1 MEQANKKGFK
11 SIFELREEI
20 KPKKPANIEYW
31 RTLLAAKQILSKL
44 TIRPFFII
52 IPIILSFLSAM
63 CEGLSLALLAP
74 LAKGLLDKNFDFIQR
89 VPVLG
94 VVVEKISNLY
104 DAAFFHTF
112 TLIIIVIIFFAIL
125 KEVLHY
131 ASSIMITYR
140 QGLLSTE
147 LKHKMMERYLG
158 FGKFYFD
165 RTMPGYIRTIIG
177 FAKDVTG
184 LLSMVNSVLN
194 SIFTLGIYLI
204 IMFKASWKI
213 SLFCLVLFPVMNF
226 SVNWLIKRIHKTSK
240 EAVKA
245 FEELS
250 VKVYTILSSMHLIK
264 AYTREEQELKEY
276 RALNERNRL
285 LGFSMAKKMGLVFPI
300 RSTILLIVSLLVL
313 YFIAY
318 LVYVG
323 KSKDELAG
331 FLVVFFI
338 LRRAGGHFKVLSDSR
353 LTLAK
358 QEPKIVRVAEVF
370 DDKNKFCVKGGQR
383 NFSHLKENIKF
394 KNLNFSYVKGREILK
409 GITFAIN
416 QGHMTALVGE
426 TGVGKTTTAHLILRF
441 YDCPPNSIL
450 IDGVDIRDFNIKSL
464 RRNIALVSQDAM
476 LINGTIKENIVFG
489 AENVSEKDLMWA
501 VEKARLFD
509 FIIDLPYGFKTMVGD
524 RGVQLSGGERQRVS
538 IARALLRKSEI
549 LVLDEATSSLDSVT
563 EKMIQEAIDEVVKNR
578 TSIVI
583 AHRLSTIKHADK
595 IVVLDKGTVA
605 EEGTLEELIERQGVF
620 YKFWQEQK
628 FD

>member
-264 AYTREEQELKEY
+264 AYTREQPKPFSRINLEIDKPVSFALQCRHCEDAPCVNACLSGAMQKDEDSDLVIHNY
-276 RALNERNRL
+276 EKCIGCWTCIMVCPFGAIKKDSSGKAVSKCDLCSESAEPACVANCPNRALIYKEV
-285 LGFSMAKKMGLVFPI
+285 KK
-300 RSTILLIVSLLVL
+300 
-313 YFIAY
+313 
-318 LVYVG
+318 
-323 KSKDELAG
+323 
-331 FLVVFFI
+331 
-338 LRRAGGHFKVLSDSR
+338 
-353 LTLAK
+353 
-358 QEPKIVRVAEVF
+358 
-370 DDKNKFCVKGGQR
+370 
-383 NFSHLKENIKF
+383 
-394 KNLNFSYVKGREILK
+394 
-409 GITFAIN
+409 
-416 QGHMTALVGE
+416 
-426 TGVGKTTTAHLILRF
+426 
-441 YDCPPNSIL
+441 
-450 IDGVDIRDFNIKSL
+450 
-464 RRNIALVSQDAM
+464 
-476 LINGTIKENIVFG
+476 
-489 AENVSEKDLMWA
+489 
-501 VEKARLFD
+501 
-509 FIIDLPYGFKTMVGD
+509 
-524 RGVQLSGGERQRVS
+524 
-538 IARALLRKSEI
+538 
-549 LVLDEATSSLDSVT
+549 
-563 EKMIQEAIDEVVKNR
+563 
-578 TSIVI
+578 
-583 AHRLSTIKHADK
+583 
-595 IVVLDKGTVA
+595 
-605 EEGTLEELIERQGVF
+605 
-620 YKFWQEQK
+620 
-628 FD
+628 